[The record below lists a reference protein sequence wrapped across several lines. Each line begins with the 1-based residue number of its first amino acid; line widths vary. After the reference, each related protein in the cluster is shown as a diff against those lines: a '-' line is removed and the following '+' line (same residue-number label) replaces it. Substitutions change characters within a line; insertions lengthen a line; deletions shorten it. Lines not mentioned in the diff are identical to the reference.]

1 MEKEE
6 SIDLRVLLQIIIKY
20 RKKLIAIVAS
30 CTALAM
36 ILAFF
41 VLPKTYEST
50 ALVRAKAPN
59 STGLSAAA
67 GAMAM
72 LGMGGNVSAPTMV
85 YTEMMK
91 SRAVIE
97 PIIAQVDFET
107 EEDRDNMT
115 AEKFVKKRL
124 EIKNTKGTDLLEITA
139 NAKTPEEA
147 QLITTNVVSG
157 FLDLMTRLNQNEQ
170 STVMKFLNDRIE
182 VSKREMDEAE
192 QKLEDFRQKEKLYL
206 PDEQAK
212 AVIAKMTAYDKVL
225 SELAANTQSS
235 QAYLANVNEQLNK
248 QNFALK
254 EFNITDNESIQKIRD
269 GIINKQ
275 MSLIEHEQRYTD
287 KHPTVILLKQEIEEL
302 NKKLKQEVDQSVDA
316 GTNTLNP
323 IHAGLLKAKVEA
335 ETSLAMD
342 SARKAKIEQLLNN
355 AEEDTSKLSTASMK
369 YVKLSR
375 DVGVAR
381 EVYTTL
387 IKNYENARIQEAMD
401 SMDIQIIDAAN
412 LPKKPAGPR
421 KLLIT
426 AIGGVVGMMFAFGYT
441 LLLYSRRKV

>member
-6 SIDLRVLLQIIIKY
+6 SIDLKVLLQIIMKY
-20 RKKLIAIVAS
+20 KKKLMAIVVA

-50 ALVRAKAPN
+50 ALVQAKSPN

-72 LGMGGNVSAPTMV
+72 LGGNVSTPTMG
-85 YTEMMK
+85 YIEMMK
-91 SRAVIE
+91 SRTIIE
-97 PIIAQVDFET
+97 PIIAKVKFED
-107 EEDRDNMT
+107 EEDRAKMLVKD
-115 AEKFVKKRL
+115 FVKKRL
-124 EIKNTKGTDLLEITA
+124 EIKNTKGTDLIEITA
-139 NAKTPEEA
+139 NAKNPEEA
-147 QLITTNVVSG
+147 QMITSDVING
-157 FLDLMTRLNQNEQ
+157 FFSLMTQLNQNEQ
-170 STVMKFLNDRIE
+170 STLMKFLNERIE
-182 VSKREMDEAE
+182 VSKKEMDEAE
-192 QKLEDFRQKEKLYL
+192 QKLEDFRQKEKIYL
-206 PDEQAK
+206 PDEQAQ
-212 AVIAKMTAYDKVL
+212 AVIKKMTAYDKVL

-235 QAYLANVNEQLNK
+235 QAYLANVNQQLNK

-254 EFNITDNESIQKIRD
+254 EFQVTDNGSIQKIRD
-269 GIINKQ
+269 SIIEKQ

-342 SARKAKIEQLLNN
+342 SARKSKIEQLLSK
-355 AEEDTSKLSTASMK
+355 AEEDMSKLSTASME

-375 DVGVAR
+375 DVDVTR
-381 EVYTTL
+381 DVYTTL

-401 SMDIQIIDAAN
+401 SMDIQIIDAAD
-412 LPKKPAGPR
+412 LPKKPAGPK

-426 AIGGVVGMMFAFGYT
+426 VIGGVVGMMVAFGYS
-441 LLLYSRRKV
+441 LFLYSRRRV